1 MKFSLIASSVL
12 FPYNKRMRKI
22 IHIDMDAFFA
32 SVEMRDNPAL
42 RNVPMAVGG
51 SSDRRGVLS
60 TANYLARKFG
70 VRSAMPTA
78 TAMRLCPQLVLVKGN
93 YHKYSE
99 ASEQVFEV
107 FHQYTDLVQ
116 GLSLDEA
123 YLDVTDCDLFQN
135 SATWIAE
142 DIRKKI
148 FEKTGLTASAGI
160 SPNKLISKIASD
172 YKKPNGQFTVAPW
185 MVDDFIRTIP
195 VERIHGIGK
204 VTAKYL
210 HDLGIKTC
218 HDMQKYSRSEM
229 IHLMGKFGDALYD
242 YCRGIDDREVET
254 EYERK
259 SLSNESTFDKDIDNF
274 EEMKIH
280 LITMVADLKESLK
293 DHEDREVK
301 NLHVKIKYHDFRQTT
316 IERQLPLEEE
326 NFLLLMEERWSSD
339 PRPVRLL
346 GVGVKFYD
354 EVTEEEEEFQ
364 LDLLTDDLA
373 SG

>member
-1 MKFSLIASSVL
+1 
-12 FPYNKRMRKI
+12 MRKI
-22 IHIDMDAFFA
+22 IHVDMDAFFA

-60 TANYLARKFG
+60 TANYAARKFG

-93 YHKYSE
+93 YQKYIE
-99 ASEQVFEV
+99 ASEQVHEV
-107 FHQYTDLVQ
+107 FHQYTEFVE

-123 YLDVTDCDLFQN
+123 YLDVTNCELFQN

-160 SPNKLISKIASD
+160 APNKLIAKMASD
-172 YKKPNGQFTVAPW
+172 YNKPNGQFTIAPW
-185 MVDDFIRTIP
+185 MVDDFMKTVP
-195 VERIHGIGK
+195 VEKIHGIGK

-210 HDLGIKTC
+210 HDHGIKTC
-218 HDMQKYSRSEM
+218 LEMQKYTRSDLT
-229 IHLMGKFGDALYD
+229 HLLGKFGDALFD
-242 YCRGIDDREVET
+242 YCRGIDDREVIT

-259 SLSNESTFDKDIDNF
+259 SVSHESTFDRDLTDF
-274 EEMKIH
+274 EEMKTY
-280 LITMVADLKESLK
+280 LVTMVSDLKESLEN
-293 DHEDREVK
+293 HQDREIK
-301 NLHVKIKYHDFRQTT
+301 NLHVKIKYHDFKQTT

-326 NFLLLMEERWSSD
+326 NFLLLLEERWSQD

-346 GVGVKFYD
+346 GVGVKFYN
-354 EVTEEEEEFQ
+354 EACEEEEELQ
-364 LDLLTDDLA
+364 LDLLTDERFL
-373 SG
+373 G

>member
-1 MKFSLIASSVL
+1 
-12 FPYNKRMRKI
+12 MRKI
-22 IHIDMDAFFA
+22 LHIDMDAFFA

-60 TANYLARKFG
+60 TANYAARKFG

-78 TAMRLCPQLVLVKGN
+78 MAMKLCPQLVLVKGN
-93 YHKYSE
+93 YKKYSE
-99 ASEQVFEV
+99 ASEQVFEI
-107 FHQYTDLVQ
+107 FHQYTPLVQ

-160 SPNKLISKIASD
+160 APNKLIAKLSSD
-172 YKKPNGQFTVAPW
+172 HNKPNGQFTVAPW
-185 MVDDFIRTIP
+185 MVDDFIKTVP

-210 HDLGIKTC
+210 HELGIKTC
-218 HDMQKYSRSEM
+218 LDMQKYTRSDL

-242 YCRGIDDREVET
+242 FCRGIDEREVET

-259 SLSNESTFDKDIDNF
+259 SLSTETTFEKDLGNF
-274 EEMKIH
+274 EEMKTH
-280 LITMVADLKESLK
+280 LVTLVAELKDSLK
-293 DHEDREVK
+293 NHEDREVK
-301 NLHVKIKYHDFRQTT
+301 NLNVKIKYHDFKLTT
-316 IERQLPLEEE
+316 IERQLPVDEE
-326 NFLLLMEERWSSD
+326 NFVHLLEERWLQD

-354 EVTEEEEEFQ
+354 EITGEEEEYQ
-364 LDLLTDDLA
+364 LDLLTNEGA
-373 SG
+373 